1 MFDWNDVELDM
12 IWGEGGESGDHIV
25 PYPEASQDYHDKKV
39 CNQQAADIKPSEQR
53 TAGATI
59 ALHGR
64 RLESGSDLDTNAN
77 NASVFSADSWPDL
90 SLSNAAKTDQ
100 DSMGAEVSN
109 NLIDAEIFQNTHE
122 DREQGD
128 FVDYEWANIGSFDD
142 FDRIFSNDDPI
153 FGHSSIGNDDALWS
167 SSKDVANSPVKNFP
181 MSVDST
187 SLESEELRNSSE
199 QLESKSKYLIH
210 EDGSLPFGCVKS
222 EDAALH
228 DLKNAHAMSDPME
241 YTGNKRMPM
250 VKKRIDMDMVEKTS
264 AATCRLAAENVVN
277 TNEFTDKGSRQT
289 KSLKCRRKSGKNEG
303 KTLSHLYGTWS
314 PSRNPSRKFESQL
327 APSMLH
333 SPPSSMLGQQRQ
345 LPGPESLQYGHVV
358 NPFVA
363 PSAYGN
369 LMNHPAIP
377 VHAHIQPMEQNHQP
391 LLSGYD
397 GTPGCANAVSKSVNT
412 HVKPLTMT
420 PQEKIEKLRRRQQI
434 QAMLAIQKQQ
444 QQFSHQVPNTNNSIT
459 QRCLHE
465 SQTQHFE
472 EADLEVEDISTT
484 MDPNSPV
491 EQDDSNTVSAALD
504 DYSVDRILY
513 KLQDT
518 ISKQLDMKLR
528 LCIRDSMFRLAQS
541 AMQRHYAS
549 DTSSNNKSSRDE
561 DEVIAEDA
569 TNSTNRYSGLP
580 DVETVTNP
588 IDRTLA
594 HLLFHSPLES
604 PGKLPDTPESPKLI
618 PWEQKVPGLVNLS
631 IGCLPECTKS
641 KENFPNQG
649 ATNPCTLSEPH
660 QLKNSPCTNTLE
672 NASNIEPA
680 DGGTMAVEASK

>member
-1 MFDWNDVELDM
+1 MFDWNDEELAI

-25 PYPEASQDYHDKKV
+25 PYPEASQDFRDKKD
-39 CNQQAADIKPSEQR
+39 CNQRAADIKPTEQR

-59 ALHGR
+59 DLHGR
-64 RLESGSDLDTNAN
+64 KLESGSDLDTNAN
-77 NASVFSADSWPDL
+77 NA
-90 SLSNAAKTDQ
+90 AKTDQ
-100 DSMGAEVSN
+100 DFMDSTRLDN
-109 NLIDAEIFQNTHE
+109 DAETFQNTHE

-128 FVDYEWANIGSFDD
+128 FVGYEWANIGSFDD

-153 FGHSSIGNDDALWS
+153 FGHSSIGNADAQWS

-181 MSVDST
+181 ISVDST
-187 SLESEELRNSSE
+187 SLESGELRNSSE
-199 QLESKSKYLIH
+199 QLEIKSKYLIH
-210 EDGSLPFGCVKS
+210 DDQSLPFGRGKF
-222 EDAALH
+222 EDASLH
-228 DLKNAHAMSDPME
+228 DMQNAHAISDPME
-241 YTGNKRMPM
+241 YAGNKRKPM
-250 VKKRIDMDMVEKTS
+250 VKERIDMDMVEKTS
-264 AATCRLAAENVVN
+264 AATSRLGAENVVN

-289 KSLKCRRKSGKNEG
+289 KLLKCRRKSGKNEG
-303 KTLSHLYGTWS
+303 KTLSHLNGTLS
-314 PSRNPSRKFESQL
+314 PSRNPSRKFESQF

-345 LPGPESLQYGHVV
+345 LPGDESLQYGHVA

-363 PSAYGN
+363 PSACGN
-369 LMNHPAIP
+369 IMNPYPAMP
-377 VHAHIQPMEQNHQP
+377 VHALIQPEQKHQP

-397 GTPGCANAVSKSVNT
+397 GTNGCANPVSKSVNT

-491 EQDDSNTVSAALD
+491 EQDDSNTVYAAV
-504 DYSVDRILY
+504 DYSVDRILS

-518 ISKQLDMKLR
+518 ISKLDVKLR
-528 LCIRDSMFRLAQS
+528 LCIRDSLFRLAQS

-549 DTSSNNKSSRDE
+549 DASSNNKSSRDE
-561 DEVIAEDA
+561 DKVIAKDA
-569 TNSTNRYSGLP
+569 NSGNRYSGMP

-604 PGKLPDTPESPKLI
+604 PGKLPDTAESPMSAKL
-618 PWEQKVPGLVNLS
+618 PCKHKVPGSVNLS
-631 IGCLPECTKS
+631 KCTKS
-641 KENFPNQG
+641 KQNFPHQG
-649 ATNPCTLSEPH
+649 AKNPYTLSEPH
-660 QLKNSPCTNTLE
+660 QLKNSPCTNTSE
-672 NASNIEPA
+672 NASNIERA
-680 DGGTMAVEASK
+680 DGGAMEVEASK